1 SDLVT
6 RAVVYALPLLPALLA
21 VLGRRVN
28 SLRLPFVHP
37 ERSRTGRGLW
47 HGVAVTVMKHPWL
60 GFLTV
65 SAGLVILGLP
75 FIHLRVGSG
84 DVTALPPTAV
94 SRRGDEAL
102 REHFAGRG

>member
-1 SDLVT
+1 M
-6 RAVVYALPLLPALLA
+6 
-21 VLGRRVN
+21 N
-28 SLRLPFVHP
+28 
-37 ERSRTGRGLW
+37 
-47 HGVAVTVMKHPWL
+47 HPWL
-60 GFLTV
+60 VFLTV

-102 REHFAGRG
+102 R